1 LVGKIKS
8 TIFRY
13 KQTIIKTTIEMVKEF
28 APLGII
34 GLCLTAAFIFFLYVI
49 SKDLISKDEPIKNK

>member
-1 LVGKIKS
+1 M
-8 TIFRY
+8 
-13 KQTIIKTTIEMVKEF
+13 KTTIEMAKEF

-49 SKDLISKDEPIKNK
+49 SKDEPIKNK

>member
-1 LVGKIKS
+1 M
-8 TIFRY
+8 
-13 KQTIIKTTIEMVKEF
+13 KTTIEMAKEF